1 MAREPNARGIDAA
14 RRALMQK
21 VRITPRAD
29 FGSFESEI
37 VVRKNDGSQIAG
49 RMLEAR
55 GSIRNP
61 LSEAE
66 LLAKFEDCAAV
77 VLSKA
82 QAAEAGAALL
92 AIDKAPALTGI
103 IKALCPRG

>member
-1 MAREPNARGIDAA
+1 
-14 RRALMQK
+14 MQK
-21 VRITPRAD
+21 VRITARED

-37 VVRKNDGSQIAG
+37 VVRKNDGSALSA

-66 LLAKFEDCAAV
+66 LLAKFEDCASV
-77 VLSKA
+77 VLQSA

-92 AIDKAPALTGI
+92 AIGSAPVVAHVIEL
-103 IKALCPRG
+103 LCPRS